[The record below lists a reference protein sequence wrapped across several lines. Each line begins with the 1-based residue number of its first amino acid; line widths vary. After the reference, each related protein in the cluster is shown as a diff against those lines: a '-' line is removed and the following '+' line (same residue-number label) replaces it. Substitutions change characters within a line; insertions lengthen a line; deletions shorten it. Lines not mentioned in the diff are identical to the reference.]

1 MLSKGFRRLALM
13 VVAMSFGIATI
24 AAAEVRGLILAVG
37 EYVSPRISAL
47 EGPGNDARAIER
59 ILRSEGANDVVMLE
73 NRDVTRTSVRAA
85 LRAMSERAAPG
96 DWVVFY
102 YAGHGAQAKANDAD
116 ESDGLDEFLVLSGFE
131 PDQPDPEH
139 YILDNDIRAWLQ
151 GYFPLTVNIL
161 QVADACHS
169 GTLNRAPVGR
179 TAFRSRKALGALA
192 VPLSLP
198 PPDEDTRYAIGGDA
212 PNIVFLGASQDDEL
226 ALEGPLPRADSPSR
240 GVLTYALEMAL
251 TDRDP
256 KGRLAADTNRDG
268 DLSLGE
274 LAATL
279 ETKTRQMSS
288 TQQRAS
294 AHVPAKNEHS
304 TVFRPLAPP
313 DPDLA
318 PIRIRGTDKVA
329 NDVLSD
335 RGPWASLDDGPP
347 DLIWSGEGGWV
358 SDDHGDRIAEDIK
371 SARDLIGVIEKSR
384 ALRSLYAVAS
394 ETRLSVNVGPRQPG
408 KLYRDREPLQI
419 DISSQI
425 DGFLSAFNV
434 AANGTVQFIY
444 PLEGDGD
451 GRILKNT
458 NRVLSQSF
466 AGPPFGVDHIVVVVT
481 PDSEAGL
488 RTLLSRLNGRRDAMV
503 AVAAVRERLA
513 ETAGGALAIAELYTG
528 P

>member
-1 MLSKGFRRLALM
+1 MSSKGLRLLAVM

-37 EYVSPRISAL
+37 AYESPRIAAL

-59 ILRSEGANDVVMLE
+59 ILRSEGATDIVMLE
-73 NRDVTRTSVRAA
+73 NRDVTRSSVRAA
-85 LRAMSERAAPG
+85 LRALSERASPG

-102 YAGHGAQAKANDAD
+102 YAGHGAQAKSNDAD
-116 ESDGLDEFLVLSGFE
+116 ERDGLDEFLVLSGFQ

-139 YILDNDIRAWLQ
+139 FILDNDIRAWLQ

-192 VPLSLP
+192 TPLVLAP
-198 PPDEDTRYAIGGDA
+198 PVEDTRYAIGGEA

-268 DLSLGE
+268 DLSIGE

-294 AHVPAKNEHS
+294 AHVPANNENS

-318 PIRIRGTDKVA
+318 PMRIRGTDQLA

-347 DLIWSGEGGWV
+347 DLIWSGESGWV

-371 SARDLIGVIEKSR
+371 SARDLIGVIDKRR
-384 ALRSLYAVAS
+384 ALRALYVVAN
-394 ETRLSVNVGPRQPG
+394 ETRLSVNVGPRRPG
-408 KLYRDREPLQI
+408 QLYRDREPLRI
-419 DISSQI
+419 GISARI
-425 DGFLSAFNV
+425 DGFLSAFNI
-434 AANGTVQFIY
+434 AANGTVQFLY

-451 GRILKNT
+451 GRILGDT
-458 NRVLSQSF
+458 ERVLSQSF

-481 PDSEAGL
+481 PEPDAGL
-488 RTLLSRLNGRRDAMV
+488 RTVLGRLNGRRDVMA
-503 AVAAVRERLA
+503 AAAAVRERLA
-513 ETAGGALAIAELYTG
+513 ETGGGALAIAELYTG

>member
-1 MLSKGFRRLALM
+1 MLSKEFRLLAVI
-13 VVAMSFGIATI
+13 VVAVSFGIATI
-24 AAAEVRGLILAVG
+24 AAAEVRGLIMAVG
-37 EYVSPRISAL
+37 EYESPRIAAL
-47 EGPGNDARAIER
+47 EGPANDARAIER
-59 ILRSEGANDVVMLE
+59 ILRSEGANDVVVLE
-73 NRDVTRTSVRAA
+73 NRNVTRSSVRAA
-85 LRAMSERAAPG
+85 LRALSERSAPG

-102 YAGHGAQAKANDAD
+102 YAGHGAQAKANDAN
-116 ESDGLDEFLVLSGFE
+116 ESDGLDEFLVLSGFD

-192 VPLSLP
+192 TPLSLSP
-198 PPDEDTRYAIGGDA
+198 PEEGSRNAMGGDA

-251 TDRDP
+251 TDRDS
-256 KGRLAADTNRDG
+256 KGRLAADANRDG
-268 DLSLGE
+268 DLSIGE

-294 AHVPAKNEHS
+294 THVPANNEHS

-318 PIRIRGTDKVA
+318 PLRIRGADQVA
-329 NDVLSD
+329 NNILSD

-347 DLIWSGEGGWV
+347 DLIWSGESGWV

-371 SARDLIGVIEKSR
+371 SARDLIGVIEKKI

-394 ETRLSVNVGPRQPG
+394 EHRLSVSVGPRLAG
-408 KLYRDREPLQI
+408 EIYRNREALQI
-419 DISSQI
+419 EINAKV
-425 DGFLSAFNV
+425 DGFLSAFNI

-444 PLEGDGD
+444 PLDGDGD
-451 GRILKNT
+451 GKILRDSR
-458 NRVLSQSF
+458 RVLSQSF

-481 PDSEAGL
+481 PEPDAGL
-488 RTLLSRLNGRRDAMV
+488 RAVLNRVSGRRETLA
-503 AVAAVRERLA
+503 AVAAVRERLS